1 MTNGLVIKH
10 KDLVIPGQILAS
22 GMDYLPGDHTYREGE
37 AIYTKVL
44 GLANLAGR
52 VIKVTPLSGPYQPRI
67 GDKIIGKVFDIT
79 MSGWRIRT
87 NTAYA
92 AMMNV
97 KDASN
102 RFIRRGEDLS
112 KIINVGDSVVVK
124 ISNVT
129 SQNLIDLSMRD
140 PDLFK
145 IQGGRIVEI
154 NAMKVPRVIGKQG
167 SMVSLIKKY
176 TACDITVGQNGLIFI
191 KGKNP
196 ENEYLAERAVKM
208 VEEKSHLSGLTEK
221 MQAFLETESKGL
233 DLTMPAREERSERP
247 RFERRERRSDSG
259 DKPAPR
265 FERKPQEAAHEAP
278 KTEEKSEAQSNEVA
292 SAESKTPASAREG
305 GEE

>member
-1 MTNGLVIKH
+1 MANGLVIKH
-10 KDLVIPGQILAS
+10 KDLVIPGQQLAS

-37 AIYTKVL
+37 AIYAKVL

-52 VIKVTPLSGPYQPRI
+52 VIKITPLSGPYQPRI

-112 KIINVGDSVVVK
+112 KIIGVGDYVVVK

-145 IQGGRIVEI
+145 IKGGRIVEI
-154 NAMKVPRVIGKQG
+154 NAQKVPRVIGKQG
-167 SMVSLIKKY
+167 SMVSLIKKF

-191 KGKNP
+191 RGKNP
-196 ENEYLAERAVKM
+196 ENEFLAERAVKM
-208 VEEKSHLSGLTEK
+208 VEEKSHFSGLTEK

-233 DLTMPAREERSERP
+233 DLTMPAREERSERRP
-247 RFERRERRSDSG
+247 RFERRDRDNGG
-259 DKPAPR
+259 DRPAPR
-265 FERKPQEAAHEAP
+265 FERKPREAEAP
-278 KTEEKSEAQSNEVA
+278 QEKSEEPKA
-292 SAESKTPASAREG
+292 PAKEG
-305 GEE
+305 GEQ